1 MHVVYICLQYVWFQ
15 NVCPGAYLYVSISC
29 CIHLLEILHACLCFK
44 RPHSVQCPAQATF
57 MRRRTRLIRSAALK
71 LKCGRWRLRFEHA
84 ICDILNLKANIAWLM
99 QQVMEDEDLDSWLAC
114 IQLRM
119 ELDELESHIQTLL
132 HMWSLR
138 HRIASIKFAHH
149 IEKFGQTMG
158 VDSVQRPAG
167 LNTSSSTARD
177 RIDTI
182 TYTAAITA
190 WRERL
195 ARAARRGQHGER

>member
-1 MHVVYICLQYVWFQ
+1 MHVCASSA
-15 NVCPGAYLYVSISC
+15 PTAS
-29 CIHLLEILHACLCFK
+29 
-44 RPHSVQCPAQATF
+44 SVQHRPPSMAGY
-57 MRRRTRLIRSAALK
+57 RRRRARLIRSAADK
-71 LKCGRWRLRFEHA
+71 LRCGRWRLRYEHA

-149 IEKFGQTMG
+149 IEKFWQTMG